1 MAVKTLDLAEAF
13 FVGELRTQLFDAR
26 SFGNDLPAGKIE
38 TLTINYDKPS
48 NSVGI
53 VVTPGG
59 GTNGSMTLLDADI
72 TRWAMQAI
80 KNAGYLYGVT
90 VNSLNMKYDLATK
103 KISVEYTPVVEAPV
117 QA

>member
-1 MAVKTLDLAEAF
+1 MAVKTLDLVEAF
-13 FVGELRTQLFDAR
+13 FVGQLRDQLISTR
-26 SFGNDLPAGKIE
+26 SFENDLPAGKIE

-80 KNAGYLYGVT
+80 QNAGYLYGIT
-90 VNSLNMKYDLATK
+90 ANSLNMKYDLNTK
-103 KISVEYTPVVEAPV
+103 KISVEYTPVAEAPA

>member
-1 MAVKTLDLAEAF
+1 M
-13 FVGELRTQLFDAR
+13 FDAR

-80 KNAGYLYGVT
+80 QNAGYLYGVT

-103 KISVEYTPVVEAPV
+103 KLALNTLQLWKLQFKLKECL
-117 QA
+117 